1 MVYYTIN
8 ILPRRKGSGAGERPA
23 GGEGVGMIRKELM
36 EGVNLTYLPARK
48 FKTGLL
54 SAHFLTP
61 LDRSD
66 AGANALLPAVL
77 RRGTVG
83 SPDMGAI
90 SARLD
95 RLYGAEVDYTVR
107 KKGECQCIGFV
118 GSFIDDAFV
127 PGGERLLEPVA
138 ELLGEMILQPV
149 TRSGRFLPDYVES
162 ERDNLADAIRSIRND
177 KRDWADLRLL
187 QELCAGEPYGVSRL
201 GDERGVERVSPQK
214 LYARY
219 TELISSAPVELF
231 YCGSAAQSR
240 VEDAVL
246 NALSALPRRN
256 VAPIPGTALHAP
268 RREARTVREG
278 MDVTQGK
285 LGMGFACGSGDES
298 ALLLGNLLFG
308 GSSNSKLFLNVREKL
323 SLCYYASSLYH
334 RQKGLITVSS
344 GVEFADFQRAYEEI
358 LAQLAALGRGEVETW
373 ELEAARGVLRSA
385 YAAMEDSQGRLENF
399 YLGQAIAGRGD
410 SPEDLAREMEET
422 SVERIFRA
430 METVKL
436 DTVYYLERKEGK
448 A

>member
-1 MVYYTIN
+1 
-8 ILPRRKGSGAGERPA
+8 
-23 GGEGVGMIRKELM
+23 MIRKELM
-36 EGVNLTYLPARK
+36 EGVSLTYLPARK

-61 LDRSD
+61 LDRGS
-66 AGANALLPAVL
+66 AAVRALLPAVL

-95 RLYGAEVDYTVR
+95 RLYGAELDYTVR
-107 KKGECQCIGFV
+107 KKGECQCVGFV
-118 GSFIDDAFV
+118 GSFIDDAYAL
-127 PGGERLLEPVA
+127 GGEKLLEPVA
-138 ELLGEMILQPV
+138 ELMGEMILAPV

-187 QELCAGEPYGVSRL
+187 QELCTGEAYGVSRL
-201 GDERGVERVSPQK
+201 GDEKSVEKTSPQK
-214 LYARY
+214 LYAEYRR
-219 TELISSAPVELF
+219 LVASAPMELF
-231 YCGSAAQSR
+231 YCGSAELSR
-240 VEDAVL
+240 VEDALL
-246 NALSALPRRN
+246 NALSALPRQG
-256 VAPIPGTALHAP
+256 VAPVPVTERHRP
-268 RREARTVREG
+268 RQETRVVREG

-285 LGMGFACGSGDES
+285 LGMGFSCTSDDES

-323 SLCYYASSLYH
+323 SLCYYVSSLYH

-344 GVEFADFQRAYEEI
+344 GVEFADFQPAYEEI
-358 LAQLAALGRGEVETW
+358 LSQLQALRQGQLEPW
-373 ELEAARGVLRSA
+373 ELDAAKGVLRSA

-399 YLGQAIAGRGD
+399 YLGQAIEGRSD
-410 SPEDLAREMEET
+410 SPEDLSREMEET

-436 DTVYYLERKEGK
+436 DTVYYLERKEAK

>member
-8 ILPRRKGSGAGERPA
+8 ILPRRRGSGAGERPA

-36 EGVNLTYLPARK
+36 EGVNLTYLPARN

-95 RLYGAEVDYTVR
+95 HLYGAEVDYTVR

-201 GDERGVERVSPQK
+201 GDERSVERVSPQK

-422 SVERIFRA
+422 SAERIFRA

>member
-8 ILPRRKGSGAGERPA
+8 ILPPRRGSGAGERPA

-95 RLYGAEVDYTVR
+95 HLYGAEVDYTVR

-201 GDERGVERVSPQK
+201 GDERSVERVSPQK

-422 SVERIFRA
+422 SAERIFRA

>member
-1 MVYYTIN
+1 
-8 ILPRRKGSGAGERPA
+8 
-23 GGEGVGMIRKELM
+23 MIRKELM
-36 EGVNLTYLPARK
+36 EGVSLTYLPARK

-61 LDRSD
+61 LDRGS
-66 AGANALLPAVL
+66 AAVRALLPAVL

-95 RLYGAEVDYTVR
+95 RLYGAELDYTVR
-107 KKGECQCIGFV
+107 KKGECQCVGFV
-118 GSFIDDAFV
+118 GSFIDDAYAL
-127 PGGERLLEPVA
+127 GGEKLLEPVA

-149 TRSGRFLPDYVES
+149 TRGGRFLPDYVES

-187 QELCAGEPYGVSRL
+187 QELCTGEAYGVSRL
-201 GDERGVERVSPQK
+201 GDEKSVEKTSPQK
-214 LYARY
+214 LYAEYSR
-219 TELISSAPVELF
+219 LVSSAPMELF
-231 YCGSAAQSR
+231 YCGSAELSR
-240 VEDAVL
+240 VEDALL
-246 NALSALPRRN
+246 NALSALPRRG
-256 VAPIPGTALHAP
+256 VAPVPVTERHRP
-268 RREARTVREG
+268 RQETKVVREG

-285 LGMGFACGSGDES
+285 LGMGFSCASDDES

-344 GVEFADFQRAYEEI
+344 GVEFADFQPAYEEI
-358 LAQLAALGRGEVETW
+358 LSQLQALRQGQLEPW
-373 ELEAARGVLRSA
+373 ELDAAKGVLRSA

-399 YLGQAIAGRGD
+399 WLGQAIEGRSD
-410 SPEDLAREMEET
+410 SPEDLSQEMEET
-422 SVERIFRA
+422 SAERIFRA

-436 DTVYYLERKEGK
+436 DTVYYLERKEAK

>member
-1 MVYYTIN
+1 
-8 ILPRRKGSGAGERPA
+8 
-23 GGEGVGMIRKELM
+23 MIRKELM
-36 EGVNLTYLPARK
+36 EGVSLTYLPARK

-61 LDRSD
+61 LDRGS
-66 AGANALLPAVL
+66 AAVRALLPAVL

-95 RLYGAEVDYTVR
+95 RLYGAELDYTVR
-107 KKGECQCIGFV
+107 KKGECQCVGFV
-118 GSFIDDAFV
+118 GSFIDDAYAL
-127 PGGERLLEPVA
+127 GGEKLLEPVA
-138 ELLGEMILQPV
+138 ELLGEMILAPV

-187 QELCAGEPYGVSRL
+187 QELCTGEAYGVSRL
-201 GDERGVERVSPQK
+201 GDEKSVEKTSPQK
-214 LYARY
+214 LYAEYRR
-219 TELISSAPVELF
+219 LVASAPMELF
-231 YCGSAAQSR
+231 YCGSAELSR
-240 VEDAVL
+240 VEDALL
-246 NALSALPRRN
+246 NALSALPRQG
-256 VAPIPGTALHAP
+256 VAPVPVTERHRP
-268 RREARTVREG
+268 RQETRVVREG

-285 LGMGFACGSGDES
+285 LGMGFSCTSDDES

-344 GVEFADFQRAYEEI
+344 GVEFADFQPAYEEI
-358 LAQLAALGRGEVETW
+358 LSQLQALRQGQLEPW
-373 ELEAARGVLRSA
+373 ELDAAKGVLRSA

-399 YLGQAIAGRGD
+399 WLGQAIEGRSD
-410 SPEDLAREMEET
+410 SPEDLSQEMEET
-422 SVERIFRA
+422 SAERIFRA

-436 DTVYYLERKEGK
+436 DTVYYLERKEAK

>member
-1 MVYYTIN
+1 
-8 ILPRRKGSGAGERPA
+8 
-23 GGEGVGMIRKELM
+23 MIRKELM
-36 EGVNLTYLPARK
+36 EGVSLTYLPARK

-61 LDRSD
+61 LDRGS
-66 AGANALLPAVL
+66 AAVRALLPAVL

-95 RLYGAEVDYTVR
+95 RLYGAELDYTVR
-107 KKGECQCIGFV
+107 KKGECQCVGFV
-118 GSFIDDAFV
+118 GSFIDDAYAL
-127 PGGERLLEPVA
+127 GGEKLLEPVA
-138 ELLGEMILQPV
+138 ELLGEMILAPV

-187 QELCAGEPYGVSRL
+187 QELCTGEAYGVSRL
-201 GDERGVERVSPQK
+201 GDEKSVEKTSPQK
-214 LYARY
+214 LYAEYRR
-219 TELISSAPVELF
+219 LVASAPMELF
-231 YCGSAAQSR
+231 YCGSAELSR
-240 VEDAVL
+240 VEDALL
-246 NALSALPRRN
+246 NALSALPRQG
-256 VAPIPGTALHAP
+256 VAPIPVTERHRP
-268 RREARTVREG
+268 RQETRVVREG

-285 LGMGFACGSGDES
+285 LGMGFSCTSDDES

-344 GVEFADFQRAYEEI
+344 GVEFADFQPAYEEI
-358 LAQLAALGRGEVETW
+358 LSQLQALRQGQLEPWELAA
-373 ELEAARGVLRSA
+373 AKGVLRSA

-399 YLGQAIAGRGD
+399 WLGQAIEGRSD
-410 SPEDLAREMEET
+410 SPEDLSQEMEET
-422 SVERIFRA
+422 SAERIFRA

-436 DTVYYLERKEGK
+436 DTVYYLERKEAK

>member
-1 MVYYTIN
+1 
-8 ILPRRKGSGAGERPA
+8 
-23 GGEGVGMIRKELM
+23 MIRKELM
-36 EGVNLTYLPARK
+36 EGVSLTYLPARK

-61 LDRSD
+61 LDRGS
-66 AGANALLPAVL
+66 AAVRALLPAVL

-95 RLYGAEVDYTVR
+95 RLYGAELDYTVR
-107 KKGECQCIGFV
+107 KKGECQCVGFV
-118 GSFIDDAFV
+118 GSFIDDAYAL
-127 PGGERLLEPVA
+127 GGEKLLEPVA

-149 TRSGRFLPDYVES
+149 TRGGRFLPDYVES

-187 QELCAGEPYGVSRL
+187 QELCTGEAYGVSRL
-201 GDERGVERVSPQK
+201 GDEKSVERTSPQK
-214 LYARY
+214 LYAEYSR
-219 TELISSAPVELF
+219 LVSSAPMELF
-231 YCGSAAQSR
+231 YCGSAELSR
-240 VEDAVL
+240 VEDALL
-246 NALSALPRRN
+246 NALSALPRRG
-256 VAPIPGTALHAP
+256 VAPVPVTERHRP
-268 RREARTVREG
+268 RQETKVVREG

-285 LGMGFACGSGDES
+285 LGMGFSCASDDES

-344 GVEFADFQRAYEEI
+344 GVEFADFQPAYEEI
-358 LAQLAALGRGEVETW
+358 LSQLQALRQGQLEPW
-373 ELEAARGVLRSA
+373 ELDAAKGVLRSA

-399 YLGQAIAGRGD
+399 YLGQAIEGRSD
-410 SPEDLAREMEET
+410 SPEDLSREMEET
-422 SVERIFRA
+422 SAERIFRA
-430 METVKL
+430 MGTVSL
-436 DTVYYLERKEGK
+436 DTVYYLERKEAK

>member
-1 MVYYTIN
+1 
-8 ILPRRKGSGAGERPA
+8 
-23 GGEGVGMIRKELM
+23 MIRKELM
-36 EGVNLTYLPARK
+36 EGVSLTYLPARK

-61 LDRSD
+61 LDRGS
-66 AGANALLPAVL
+66 AAVRALLPAVL

-95 RLYGAEVDYTVR
+95 RLYGAELDYTVR
-107 KKGECQCIGFV
+107 KKGECQCVGFV
-118 GSFIDDAFV
+118 GSFIDDAYAL
-127 PGGERLLEPVA
+127 GGEKLLEPVA

-149 TRSGRFLPDYVES
+149 TRGGRFLPDYVES

-187 QELCAGEPYGVSRL
+187 QELCAREAYGVSRL
-201 GDERGVERVSPQK
+201 GDEKSVERTSPQK
-214 LYARY
+214 LYAEYSR
-219 TELISSAPVELF
+219 LVSSAPMELF
-231 YCGSAAQSR
+231 YCGSAELSR
-240 VEDAVL
+240 VEDALL
-246 NALSALPRRN
+246 NALSALPRRG
-256 VAPIPGTALHAP
+256 VAPVPVTERHRP
-268 RREARTVREG
+268 RQETKVVREG

-285 LGMGFACGSGDES
+285 LGMGFSCASDDES

-344 GVEFADFQRAYEEI
+344 GVEFADFQPAYEEI
-358 LAQLAALGRGEVETW
+358 LSQLQALRQGQLEPW
-373 ELEAARGVLRSA
+373 ELDAAKGVLRSA

-399 YLGQAIAGRGD
+399 YLGQAIEGRGD
-410 SPEDLAREMEET
+410 SPEDLSREMEET
-422 SVERIFRA
+422 SAERIFRA
-430 METVKL
+430 MGTVSL
-436 DTVYYLERKEGK
+436 DTVYYLERKEAK

>member
-1 MVYYTIN
+1 
-8 ILPRRKGSGAGERPA
+8 
-23 GGEGVGMIRKELM
+23 MIRKELM
-36 EGVNLTYLPARK
+36 EGVSLTYLPARK

-61 LDRSD
+61 LDRGS
-66 AGANALLPAVL
+66 AAVRALLPAVL

-95 RLYGAEVDYTVR
+95 RLYGAELDYTVR
-107 KKGECQCIGFV
+107 KKGECQCVGFV
-118 GSFIDDAFV
+118 GSFIDDAYAL
-127 PGGERLLEPVA
+127 GGEKLLEPVA

-149 TRSGRFLPDYVES
+149 TRGGRFLPDYVES

-187 QELCAGEPYGVSRL
+187 QELCTGEAYGVSRL
-201 GDERGVERVSPQK
+201 GDEKSVEKTSPQK
-214 LYARY
+214 LYAEYRR
-219 TELISSAPVELF
+219 LVASAPMELF
-231 YCGSAAQSR
+231 YCGSAELSR
-240 VEDAVL
+240 VEDALL
-246 NALSALPRRN
+246 NALSALPRQG
-256 VAPIPGTALHAP
+256 VAPVPVTERHRP
-268 RREARTVREG
+268 RQETRVVREG

-285 LGMGFACGSGDES
+285 LGMGFSCTSDDES

-344 GVEFADFQRAYEEI
+344 GVEFADFQPAYEEI
-358 LAQLAALGRGEVETW
+358 LSQLQALRQGQLEPW
-373 ELEAARGVLRSA
+373 ELDAAKGVLRSA

-399 YLGQAIAGRGD
+399 WLGQAIESRSD
-410 SPEDLAREMEET
+410 SPEDLSREMEET
-422 SVERIFRA
+422 SAERIFRA
-430 METVKL
+430 MGTVKL
-436 DTVYYLERKEGK
+436 DTVYYLERKEAK

>member
-1 MVYYTIN
+1 MV
-8 ILPRRKGSGAGERPA
+8 
-23 GGEGVGMIRKELM
+23 RKELM

-61 LDRSD
+61 LEKGS
-66 AGANALLPAVL
+66 AGVRALLPAVL

-95 RLYGAEVDYTVR
+95 RLYGAELDYTVR

-118 GSFIDDAFV
+118 GSFIDDAYAL
-127 PGGERLLEPVA
+127 GGEKLLEPVA
-138 ELLGEMILQPV
+138 ELMGEMILEPV
-149 TRSGRFLPDYVES
+149 TRGGRFLPDYVES

-177 KRDWADLRLL
+177 KRDWAELRLL
-187 QELCAGEPYGVSRL
+187 RELCAGEAYGVSRL
-201 GDERGVERVSPQK
+201 GDERSVERISAQK
-214 LYARY
+214 LYAEYAR
-219 TELISSAPVELF
+219 LIASAPMEIF
-231 YCGSAAQSR
+231 YCGSAERTR
-240 VEDAVL
+240 VEDALL
-246 NALSALPRRN
+246 NALSALPRRG
-256 VAPIPGTALHAP
+256 VAPIPETERHSLRG
-268 RREARTVREG
+268 EAKVVREG

-285 LGMGFACGSGDES
+285 LGMGFACTSEDES

-334 RQKGLITVSS
+334 RRKGLITVSS
-344 GVEFADFQRAYEEI
+344 GVEFADFPRAYEEI
-358 LAQLAALGRGEVETW
+358 LAQLTALSRGEVEPW

-399 YLGQAIAGRGD
+399 YLGQAIERRSD

-422 SVERIFRA
+422 PAERIFRA
-430 METVKL
+430 MSSVKL
-436 DTVYYLERKEGK
+436 DTVYYLERKEEK
-448 A
+448 T

>member
-1 MVYYTIN
+1 
-8 ILPRRKGSGAGERPA
+8 
-23 GGEGVGMIRKELM
+23 MIRKELM
-36 EGVNLTYLPARK
+36 EGVSLTYLPARK

-61 LDRSD
+61 LDRGS
-66 AGANALLPAVL
+66 AAVRALLPAVL

-95 RLYGAEVDYTVR
+95 RLYGAELDYTVR
-107 KKGECQCIGFV
+107 KKGECQCVGFV
-118 GSFIDDAFV
+118 GSFIDDAYAL
-127 PGGERLLEPVA
+127 GGEKLLEPVA

-149 TRSGRFLPDYVES
+149 TRGGRFLPDYVES

-187 QELCAGEPYGVSRL
+187 QELCAGEAYGVSRL
-201 GDERGVERVSPQK
+201 V
-214 LYARY
+214 
-219 TELISSAPVELF
+219 SSAPMELF
-231 YCGSAAQSR
+231 YCGSAELSR
-240 VEDAVL
+240 VEDALL
-246 NALSALPRRN
+246 NALSALPRRG
-256 VAPIPGTALHAP
+256 VAPVPVTERHRP
-268 RREARTVREG
+268 RQETKVVREG

-285 LGMGFACGSGDES
+285 LGMGFSCASDDES

-344 GVEFADFQRAYEEI
+344 GVEFADFQPAYEEI
-358 LAQLAALGRGEVETW
+358 LSQLQALRQGQLEPW
-373 ELEAARGVLRSA
+373 ELDAAKGVLRSA

-399 YLGQAIAGRGD
+399 YLGQAIEGRSD
-410 SPEDLAREMEET
+410 SPEDLSREMEET
-422 SVERIFRA
+422 SAERIFRA
-430 METVKL
+430 MGTVSL
-436 DTVYYLERKEGK
+436 DTVYYLERKEAK

>member
-1 MVYYTIN
+1 
-8 ILPRRKGSGAGERPA
+8 
-23 GGEGVGMIRKELM
+23 MIRKELM
-36 EGVNLTYLPARK
+36 EGVSLTYLPARK

-61 LDRSD
+61 LDRGS
-66 AGANALLPAVL
+66 AAVRALLPAVL

-95 RLYGAEVDYTVR
+95 RLYGAELDYTVR
-107 KKGECQCIGFV
+107 KKGECQCVGFV
-118 GSFIDDAFV
+118 GSFIDDAYAL
-127 PGGERLLEPVA
+127 GGEKLLEPVA

-149 TRSGRFLPDYVES
+149 TRGGRFLPDYVES

-187 QELCAGEPYGVSRL
+187 QELCTGEAYGVSRL
-201 GDERGVERVSPQK
+201 GDEKSVEKTSPQK
-214 LYARY
+214 LYAEYRR
-219 TELISSAPVELF
+219 LVASAPMELF
-231 YCGSAAQSR
+231 YCGSAELSR
-240 VEDAVL
+240 VEDALL
-246 NALSALPRRN
+246 NALSALPRQG
-256 VAPIPGTALHAP
+256 VAPVPVTERHRP
-268 RREARTVREG
+268 RQETRVVREG

-285 LGMGFACGSGDES
+285 LGMGFSCTSDDES

-344 GVEFADFQRAYEEI
+344 GVEFADFQPAYEEI
-358 LAQLAALGRGEVETW
+358 LSQLQALRQGQLEPW
-373 ELEAARGVLRSA
+373 ELDAAKGVLRSA

-399 YLGQAIAGRGD
+399 YLGQAIEGRGD
-410 SPEDLAREMEET
+410 SPEDLSREMEET
-422 SVERIFRA
+422 SAERIFRA

-436 DTVYYLERKEGK
+436 DTVYYLERKEAK

>member
-1 MVYYTIN
+1 
-8 ILPRRKGSGAGERPA
+8 
-23 GGEGVGMIRKELM
+23 MIRKELM
-36 EGVNLTYLPARK
+36 EGVSLTYLPARK

-61 LDRSD
+61 LDRGS
-66 AGANALLPAVL
+66 AAVRALLPAVL

-95 RLYGAEVDYTVR
+95 RLYGAELDYTVR
-107 KKGECQCIGFV
+107 KKGECQCVGFV
-118 GSFIDDAFV
+118 GSFIDDAYAL
-127 PGGERLLEPVA
+127 GGEKLLEPVA

-149 TRSGRFLPDYVES
+149 TRGGRFLPDYVES

-187 QELCAGEPYGVSRL
+187 QELCAGEAYGVSHL
-201 GDERGVERVSPQK
+201 GDEKSVERTSPQK
-214 LYARY
+214 LYAEYSR
-219 TELISSAPVELF
+219 LVSSAPMELF
-231 YCGSAAQSR
+231 YCGSAELSR
-240 VEDAVL
+240 VEDALL
-246 NALSALPRRN
+246 NALSALPRRG
-256 VAPIPGTALHAP
+256 VAPVPVTERHRP
-268 RREARTVREG
+268 RQETKVVREG

-285 LGMGFACGSGDES
+285 LGMGFSCASDDES

-344 GVEFADFQRAYEEI
+344 GVEFADFQPAYEEI
-358 LAQLAALGRGEVETW
+358 LSQLQALRQGQLEPW
-373 ELEAARGVLRSA
+373 ELDAAKGVLRSA

-399 YLGQAIAGRGD
+399 YLGQAIEGRSD
-410 SPEDLAREMEET
+410 SPEDLSREMEET
-422 SVERIFRA
+422 SAERIFRA
-430 METVKL
+430 MGTVSL
-436 DTVYYLERKEGK
+436 DTVYYLERKEAK

>member
-1 MVYYTIN
+1 MKN
-8 ILPRRKGSGAGERPA
+8 
-23 GGEGVGMIRKELM
+23 
-36 EGVNLTYLPARK
+36 K

-61 LDRSD
+61 LDRGS
-66 AGANALLPAVL
+66 AAVRALLPAVL

-95 RLYGAEVDYTVR
+95 RLYGAELDYTVR
-107 KKGECQCIGFV
+107 KKGECQCVGFV
-118 GSFIDDAFV
+118 GSFIDDAYAL
-127 PGGERLLEPVA
+127 GGEKLLEPVA
-138 ELLGEMILQPV
+138 ELLGEMILAPV

-187 QELCAGEPYGVSRL
+187 QELCTGEAYGVSRL
-201 GDERGVERVSPQK
+201 GDEKSVEKTSPQK
-214 LYARY
+214 LYAEYRR
-219 TELISSAPVELF
+219 LVASAPMELF
-231 YCGSAAQSR
+231 YCGSAELSR
-240 VEDAVL
+240 VEDALL
-246 NALSALPRRN
+246 NALSALPRQG
-256 VAPIPGTALHAP
+256 VAPIPVTERHRP
-268 RREARTVREG
+268 RQETRVVREG

-285 LGMGFACGSGDES
+285 LGMGFSCTSDDES

-344 GVEFADFQRAYEEI
+344 GVEFADFQPAYEEI
-358 LAQLAALGRGEVETW
+358 LSQLQALRQGQLEPW
-373 ELEAARGVLRSA
+373 ELDAAKGVLRSA

-399 YLGQAIAGRGD
+399 WLGQAIEGRSD
-410 SPEDLAREMEET
+410 SPEDLSQEMEET
-422 SVERIFRA
+422 SAERIFRA

-436 DTVYYLERKEGK
+436 DTVYYLERKEAK

>member
-1 MVYYTIN
+1 
-8 ILPRRKGSGAGERPA
+8 
-23 GGEGVGMIRKELM
+23 MIRKELM
-36 EGVNLTYLPARK
+36 EGVSLTYLPARK

-61 LDRSD
+61 LDRGS
-66 AGANALLPAVL
+66 AAVRALLPAVL

-95 RLYGAEVDYTVR
+95 RLYGAELDYTVR
-107 KKGECQCIGFV
+107 KKGECQCVGFV
-118 GSFIDDAFV
+118 GSFIDDAYAL
-127 PGGERLLEPVA
+127 GGEKLLEPVA
-138 ELLGEMILQPV
+138 ELMGEMILAPV

-187 QELCAGEPYGVSRL
+187 QELCTGEAYGVSRL
-201 GDERGVERVSPQK
+201 GDEKSVEKTSPQK
-214 LYARY
+214 LYAEYRR
-219 TELISSAPVELF
+219 LVASAPMELF
-231 YCGSAAQSR
+231 YCGSAELSR
-240 VEDAVL
+240 VEDALL
-246 NALSALPRRN
+246 NALSALPRQG
-256 VAPIPGTALHAP
+256 VAPVPVTERHRP
-268 RREARTVREG
+268 RQETRVVREG

-285 LGMGFACGSGDES
+285 LGMGFSCTSDDES

-344 GVEFADFQRAYEEI
+344 GVEFADFQPAYEEI
-358 LAQLAALGRGEVETW
+358 LSQLQALRQGQLEPW
-373 ELEAARGVLRSA
+373 ELDAAKGVLRSA

-399 YLGQAIAGRGD
+399 YLGQAIEGRSD
-410 SPEDLAREMEET
+410 SPEDLSREMEET
-422 SVERIFRA
+422 SAERIFRA

-436 DTVYYLERKEGK
+436 DTVYYLERKE
-448 A
+448 ARA

>member
-95 RLYGAEVDYTVR
+95 HLYGAEVDYTVR

-201 GDERGVERVSPQK
+201 GDERSVERVSPQK

-422 SVERIFRA
+422 SAERIFRA

>member
-1 MVYYTIN
+1 
-8 ILPRRKGSGAGERPA
+8 
-23 GGEGVGMIRKELM
+23 MIRKELM
-36 EGVNLTYLPARK
+36 EGVSLTYLPARK

-61 LDRSD
+61 LDRGS
-66 AGANALLPAVL
+66 AAVRALLPAVL

-95 RLYGAEVDYTVR
+95 RLYGAELDYTVR
-107 KKGECQCIGFV
+107 KKGECQCVGFV
-118 GSFIDDAFV
+118 GSFIDDAYAL
-127 PGGERLLEPVA
+127 GGEKLLEPVA
-138 ELLGEMILQPV
+138 ELLGEMILAPV

-187 QELCAGEPYGVSRL
+187 QELCTGEAYGVSRL
-201 GDERGVERVSPQK
+201 GDEKSVEKTSPQK
-214 LYARY
+214 LYAEYRR
-219 TELISSAPVELF
+219 LVASAPMELF
-231 YCGSAAQSR
+231 YCGSAELSR
-240 VEDAVL
+240 VEDALL
-246 NALSALPRRN
+246 NALSALPRQG
-256 VAPIPGTALHAP
+256 VAPVPVTECHRP
-268 RREARTVREG
+268 RQETRVVREG

-285 LGMGFACGSGDES
+285 LGMGFSCTSDDES

-344 GVEFADFQRAYEEI
+344 GVEFADFQPAYEEI
-358 LAQLAALGRGEVETW
+358 LSQLQDLRQGQLEPW
-373 ELEAARGVLRSA
+373 ELDAAKGVLRSA

-399 YLGQAIAGRGD
+399 WLGQAIEGRSD
-410 SPEDLAREMEET
+410 SPEDLSQEMEET
-422 SVERIFRA
+422 SAERIFRA

>member
-1 MVYYTIN
+1 
-8 ILPRRKGSGAGERPA
+8 
-23 GGEGVGMIRKELM
+23 MIRKELT
-36 EGVNLTYLPARK
+36 EGVSLTYLPARK

-61 LDRSD
+61 LDRGS
-66 AGANALLPAVL
+66 AAVRALLPAVL

-95 RLYGAEVDYTVR
+95 RLYGAELDYTVR
-107 KKGECQCIGFV
+107 KKGECQCVGFV
-118 GSFIDDAFV
+118 GSFIDDAYAL
-127 PGGERLLEPVA
+127 GGEKLLEPVA
-138 ELLGEMILQPV
+138 ELLGEMILAPV

-187 QELCAGEPYGVSRL
+187 QELCTGEAYGVSRL
-201 GDERGVERVSPQK
+201 GDEKSVEKTSPQK
-214 LYARY
+214 LYAEYRR
-219 TELISSAPVELF
+219 LVASAPMELF
-231 YCGSAAQSR
+231 YCGSAELSR
-240 VEDAVL
+240 VEDALL
-246 NALSALPRRN
+246 NALSALPRQG
-256 VAPIPGTALHAP
+256 VAPIPVTERHRP
-268 RREARTVREG
+268 RQETRVVREG

-285 LGMGFACGSGDES
+285 LGMGFSCTSDDES

-344 GVEFADFQRAYEEI
+344 GVEFADFQPAYEEI
-358 LAQLAALGRGEVETW
+358 LSQLQALRQGQLEPW
-373 ELEAARGVLRSA
+373 ELDAAKGVLRSA

-399 YLGQAIAGRGD
+399 WLGQAIEGRSD
-410 SPEDLAREMEET
+410 SPEDLSQEMEET
-422 SVERIFRA
+422 SAERIFRA

-436 DTVYYLERKEGK
+436 DTVYYLERKEAK

>member
-1 MVYYTIN
+1 
-8 ILPRRKGSGAGERPA
+8 
-23 GGEGVGMIRKELM
+23 MIRKELM
-36 EGVNLTYLPARK
+36 EGVSLTYLPARK

-61 LDRSD
+61 LDRGS
-66 AGANALLPAVL
+66 AAVRALLPAVL

-95 RLYGAEVDYTVR
+95 RLYGAELDYTVR
-107 KKGECQCIGFV
+107 KKGECQCVGFV
-118 GSFIDDAFV
+118 GSFIDDAYAL
-127 PGGERLLEPVA
+127 GGEKLLEPVA
-138 ELLGEMILQPV
+138 ELLGEMILAPV

-187 QELCAGEPYGVSRL
+187 QELCTGEAYGVSRL
-201 GDERGVERVSPQK
+201 GDEKSVEKTSPQK
-214 LYARY
+214 LYAEYRR
-219 TELISSAPVELF
+219 LVASAPMELF
-231 YCGSAAQSR
+231 YCGSAELSR
-240 VEDAVL
+240 VEDALL
-246 NALSALPRRN
+246 NALSALPRQG
-256 VAPIPGTALHAP
+256 VAPVPVTERHRP
-268 RREARTVREG
+268 RQETRVVREG

-285 LGMGFACGSGDES
+285 LGMGFSCTSDDES

-323 SLCYYASSLYH
+323 SLCYYVSSLYH

-344 GVEFADFQRAYEEI
+344 GVEFADFQPAYEEI
-358 LAQLAALGRGEVETW
+358 LSQLQALRQGQLEPW
-373 ELEAARGVLRSA
+373 ELDAAKGVLRSA

-399 YLGQAIAGRGD
+399 YLGQAIEGRSD
-410 SPEDLAREMEET
+410 SPEDLSREMEET

-436 DTVYYLERKEGK
+436 DTVYYLERKEAK

>member
-8 ILPRRKGSGAGERPA
+8 ILPRRRGSGAGERPA
-23 GGEGVGMIRKELM
+23 GGEGVGMIRKDLM

-95 RLYGAEVDYTVR
+95 HLYGAEVDYTVR

-201 GDERGVERVSPQK
+201 GDERSVERVSPQK

-422 SVERIFRA
+422 SAERIFRA

>member
-1 MVYYTIN
+1 
-8 ILPRRKGSGAGERPA
+8 
-23 GGEGVGMIRKELM
+23 MIRKELM
-36 EGVNLTYLPARK
+36 EGVSLTYLPARK

-61 LDRSD
+61 LDRGS
-66 AGANALLPAVL
+66 AGVRALLPAVL

-95 RLYGAEVDYTVR
+95 RLYGAELDYTVR
-107 KKGECQCIGFV
+107 KKGECQCVGFV
-118 GSFIDDAFV
+118 GSFIDDAYAL
-127 PGGERLLEPVA
+127 GGEKLLEPVA
-138 ELLGEMILQPV
+138 ELLGEMILEPV
-149 TRSGRFLPDYVES
+149 TRGGRFLPDYVES

-187 QELCAGEPYGVSRL
+187 QELCAGEAYGVSRL
-201 GDERGVERVSPQK
+201 GDEKSVEKTSPQK
-214 LYARY
+214 LYAEYRR
-219 TELISSAPVELF
+219 LVSSAPMELF
-231 YCGSAAQSR
+231 YCGSAELSR
-240 VEDAVL
+240 VEDALL
-246 NALSALPRRN
+246 NALSSLPRQGVQAVPVTER
-256 VAPIPGTALHAP
+256 HRP
-268 RREARTVREG
+268 RQEAKVVREG

-285 LGMGFACGSGDES
+285 LGMGFSCASDDES

-344 GVEFADFQRAYEEI
+344 GVEFSDFQPAYEEI
-358 LAQLAALGRGEVETW
+358 LAQLQALRQGQLEPW
-373 ELEAARGVLRSA
+373 ELDAAKGVLRSA

-399 YLGQAIAGRGD
+399 YLGQAIEGRND
-410 SPEDLAREMEET
+410 SPEDLSREMEET
-422 SVERIFRA
+422 SAERIFRA
-430 METVKL
+430 METVSL
-436 DTVYYLERKEGK
+436 DTVYYLERKEAK